1 MAHAN
6 GTAAARSTAPG
17 ARSEERRGVVM
28 SASPSLPAEGESPE
42 AWTLRRAEQLIAALS
57 GVMSAR
63 IVSGRSGEI
72 EEIHVLTTG
81 EVQPKQAVRNVE
93 SALMAQLGIK
103 VDHRKISVAQTAEVR
118 PLEVLEQQAVADA
131 ASRRKL
137 VFADL
142 VIESPRPKRVEIR
155 VLLRSGDVLV
165 EGMEE
170 GVDEARSRVQ
180 LAARATVKAIEKD
193 LVDSGV
199 VLEGVRV
206 VEAFDRKLVL
216 AGVHGVGGRSSQM
229 LVGTCEVKE
238 SVEQSAVLAVLDA
251 TNRWFLLQH

>member
-1 MAHAN
+1 
-6 GTAAARSTAPG
+6 
-17 ARSEERRGVVM
+17 M
-28 SASPSLPAEGESPE
+28 SANPGLPISGESPE
-42 AWTLRRAEQLIAALS
+42 AWTMRRAEQLIAALS
-57 GVMSAR
+57 GVLSAR
-63 IVSGRSGEI
+63 IVAGRGGEI
-72 EEIHVLTTG
+72 EEIHVLTTA

-118 PLEVLEQQAVADA
+118 PIDVLEQQAVSDA

-137 VFADL
+137 VYADL

-180 LAARATVKAIEKD
+180 LAARAAVKAIEKD

-216 AGVHGVGGRSSQM
+216 AGVHGVGGRTSQL
-229 LVGTCEVKE
+229 LVGTAEIKE
-238 SVEQSAVLAVLDA
+238 SPEQAAVLAVLDA

>member
-1 MAHAN
+1 M
-6 GTAAARSTAPG
+6 
-17 ARSEERRGVVM
+17 
-28 SASPSLPAEGESPE
+28 
-42 AWTLRRAEQLIAALS
+42 LS
-57 GVMSAR
+57 CR
-63 IVSGRSGEI
+63 IVASRAGEI
-72 EEIHVLTTG
+72 EEIHVLTTA

-93 SALMAQLGIK
+93 SALMAQLGMK

-118 PLEVLEQQAVADA
+118 PIEVLEQGAVADA

-137 VFADL
+137 VYADL
-142 VIESPRPKRVEIR
+142 VIESPRPKRVKIR
-155 VLLRSGDVLV
+155 VLLRAGDMVV
-165 EGMEE
+165 EGIEE
-170 GVDEARSRVQ
+170 GVDEPHSRVQ
-180 LAARATVKAIEKD
+180 LAARAAVKAIEQG

-238 SVEQSAVLAVLDA
+238 SLEQAAVLAVLDA
-251 TNRWFLLQH
+251 TNRWYLLQR

>member
-1 MAHAN
+1 
-6 GTAAARSTAPG
+6 
-17 ARSEERRGVVM
+17 M
-28 SASPSLPAEGESPE
+28 SANPGLPMPGESPE
-42 AWTLRRAEQLIAALS
+42 AWTLRRGEQLIAALS
-57 GVMSAR
+57 GVLSAR
-63 IVSGRSGEI
+63 IVAGRGGEI
-72 EEIHVLTTG
+72 EEIHVLTTA

-118 PLEVLEQQAVADA
+118 PIDVLEQQAVSDA
-131 ASRRKL
+131 ATRRKL
-137 VFADL
+137 VYADL

-170 GVDEARSRVQ
+170 GVDEPRSRVQ
-180 LAARATVKAIEKD
+180 LAARAAVKAIEKD

-216 AGVHGVGGRSSQM
+216 AGVHGVGGRTSRL
-229 LVGTCEVKE
+229 LVGSAEVKE
-238 SVEQSAVLAVLDA
+238 SPEQAAVLAVLDA

>member
-1 MAHAN
+1 
-6 GTAAARSTAPG
+6 
-17 ARSEERRGVVM
+17 M
-28 SASPSLPAEGESPE
+28 SANPGLPIAGESPE
-42 AWTLRRAEQLIAALS
+42 AWTMRRAEQLITALS
-57 GVMSAR
+57 GVLSAR
-63 IVSGRSGEI
+63 IVTGRGGEI
-72 EEIHVLTTG
+72 EEIHVLTTA
-81 EVQPKQAVRNVE
+81 EVQAKQAVRNVE

-118 PLEVLEQQAVADA
+118 PIDVLEQQAVSDA

-137 VFADL
+137 VYADL
-142 VIESPRPKRVEIR
+142 VVETPRPKRVGIR

-170 GVDEARSRVQ
+170 GVDEPRSRVQ
-180 LAARATVKAIEKD
+180 LAARAAVKAIEKD

-216 AGVHGVGGRSSQM
+216 AGVHGVGGRTTQL
-229 LVGTCEVKE
+229 LVGTAEIRE
-238 SVEQSAVLAVLDA
+238 SPEQAAVLAVLDA
-251 TNRWFLLQH
+251 TNRWFLMMH

>member
-1 MAHAN
+1 MMM
-6 GTAAARSTAPG
+6 TA
-17 ARSEERRGVVM
+17 E
-28 SASPSLPAEGESPE
+28 PSLPITGESPE

-63 IVSGRSGEI
+63 IVAGRGGGI
-72 EEIHVLTTG
+72 DEIHVLTTA
-81 EVQPKQAVRNVE
+81 EIQPKQAVRNVE
-93 SALMAQLGIK
+93 SALMAQLGLK

-118 PLEVLEQQAVADA
+118 PIEVLEQQAAADA
-131 ASRRKL
+131 ATRRKL

-142 VIESPRPKRVEIR
+142 VVESPRPKRVGIR
-155 VLLRSGDVLV
+155 VLLRCGDGLV

-180 LAARATVKAIEKD
+180 LAARAAVKAIEKD

-216 AGVHGVGGRSSQM
+216 AGVHGVGGRSTQL
-229 LVGTCEVKE
+229 LVGTCEVKDNI
-238 SVEQSAVLAVLDA
+238 EQAAVLAVLDA

>member
-1 MAHAN
+1 MTAN
-6 GTAAARSTAPG
+6 
-17 ARSEERRGVVM
+17 
-28 SASPSLPAEGESPE
+28 PSLPTSGESPE

-63 IVSGRSGEI
+63 IVAGRGGEI
-72 EEIHVLTTG
+72 EEIHVLTTA

-118 PLEVLEQQAVADA
+118 PIEVLEQQAVADA

-137 VFADL
+137 VYADL
-142 VIESPRPKRVEIR
+142 MIESPRPKRVEIR

-180 LAARATVKAIEKD
+180 LAARAAVKAIEKD

-216 AGVHGVGGRSSQM
+216 AGVHGVGGRTSQL

-238 SVEQSAVLAVLDA
+238 SVEQAAVLAVLDA

>member
-1 MAHAN
+1 
-6 GTAAARSTAPG
+6 
-17 ARSEERRGVVM
+17 M
-28 SASPSLPAEGESPE
+28 SANPGLPVQGESPE

-63 IVSGRSGEI
+63 IVAGRGGDI
-72 EEIHVLTTG
+72 EEIHVLTTA
-81 EVQPKQAVRNVE
+81 EIQPKQAVRNVE

-118 PLEVLEQQAVADA
+118 PIDVLEQQAVSDA
-131 ASRRKL
+131 AIRRKL

-142 VIESPRPKRVEIR
+142 VVESPRPKRVEVR

-180 LAARATVKAIEKD
+180 LAARAAVKAIEKD

-216 AGVHGVGGRSSQM
+216 AGVHGVGGRTSQL

-238 SVEQSAVLAVLDA
+238 SPEQSAVLAVLDA